1 MKRLAVQKI
10 NIGEHGKIHSS
21 VAAAA
26 GLGFGDTQLLGE
38 ILDRLRQLQ
47 HFRLAQLVNLQ
58 MRKLDLELG
67 LVRRIKG

>member
-1 MKRLAVQKI
+1 MQKI
-10 NIGEHGKIHSS
+10 NIGEHGQIRSS

-26 GLGFGDTQLLGE
+26 GLGFGDTQLLGK

-47 HFRLAQLVNLQ
+47 HFRLAQLVLMQ
-58 MRKLDLELG
+58 KLDLELG